1 LRLSTYAI
9 GIPAVVI
16 AAAVAVANR
25 QDVFLSLD
33 PFSREAPAIA
43 FQLPLFVVIFLAI
56 GVGLLLGWAA
66 SAVTRRRR

>member
-25 QDVFLSLD
+25 QDVFFSLD
-33 PFSREAPAIA
+33 PFSHDTPAIA

-56 GVGLLLGWAA
+56 GVGILLGWLAG
-66 SAVTRRRR
+66 AVTRRRR